1 MLKVQIIMGQHTDF
15 HGSKRKVN
23 QYSRHTF
30 ITKRQRCALF
40 NVLASAA
47 PCATKAGG
55 SKLAALELWPPYAGY
70 LQNRM
75 ILLWVLLAIF
85 MDREIME
92 QKPLEFNL
100 CLEKTIEF
108 HGVRTGHPAV
118 RVGFLLDITSHR
130 QGDEAT
136 PLTSTCWAAWH
147 PKGSLLWNT
156 YEAVSE
162 NGVYIYIYMM
172 VYIYDGIPGIRK
184 KKRPCSWGEYDDIQ
198 KKKKTIRFWG
208 TISSHIHTV
217 AYNDP
222 RIDI

>member
-1 MLKVQIIMGQHTDF
+1 MGQHTDF

-75 ILLWVLLAIF
+75 ILLWVFWQFSWIG
-85 MDREIME
+85 
-92 QKPLEFNL
+92 KSWNKNPLEFNL

-147 PKGSLLWNT
+147 PKSLL
-156 YEAVSE
+156 
-162 NGVYIYIYMM
+162 
-172 VYIYDGIPGIRK
+172 
-184 KKRPCSWGEYDDIQ
+184 
-198 KKKKTIRFWG
+198 
-208 TISSHIHTV
+208 
-217 AYNDP
+217 
-222 RIDI
+222 